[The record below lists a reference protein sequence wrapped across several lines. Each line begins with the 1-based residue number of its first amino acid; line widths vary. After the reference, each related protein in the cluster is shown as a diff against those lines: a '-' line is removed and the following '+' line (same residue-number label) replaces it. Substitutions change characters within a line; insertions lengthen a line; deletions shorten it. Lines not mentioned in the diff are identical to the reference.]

1 MLSASALHI
10 HVAENRCIVNVIQD
24 PREPQH
30 YKNPESLITV
40 LEDSSGVYWW
50 HRTGRAHKSSMKL
63 SCHRR
68 QD

>member
-40 LEDSSGVYWW
+40 LEDSSGVY
-50 HRTGRAHKSSMKL
+50 
-63 SCHRR
+63 
-68 QD
+68 